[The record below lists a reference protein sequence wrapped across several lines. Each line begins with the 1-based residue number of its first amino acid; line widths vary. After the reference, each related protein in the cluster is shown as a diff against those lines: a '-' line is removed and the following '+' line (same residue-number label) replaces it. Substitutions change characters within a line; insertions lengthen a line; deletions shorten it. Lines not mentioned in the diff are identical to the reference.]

1 VGQATSLEELRA
13 AQAVLLPAVMHTT
26 LEETAALIGVGRA
39 TVPRLQASFRQSG
52 KKSGGAVK
60 SRNWGGRRNALMT
73 VSEEAEFLAPWLEQ
87 AKGGGHA
94 GGVSFAGGVGGK
106 TRQAGEGFG
115 AVSIAG
121 PAWMAQGGPRH
132 ASSQK

>member
-1 VGQATSLEELRA
+1 MGQATSLEELRA
-13 AQAVLLPAVMHTT
+13 AQAVLLPAVMNTT

-52 KKSGGAVK
+52 KRSGGGVK

-73 VSEEAEFLAPWLEQ
+73 VSEEAEFLLMARASQ
-87 AKGGGHA
+87 GRGHA

-132 ASSQK
+132 ASSQR